1 MSLTEYR
8 EPAPFSEHDSAERR
22 FLQLISALP
31 KVSVQGYDKER
42 NVIYWNKSSEDI
54 YGYSEC
60 EAIGRKLEDLIIPDF
75 MKADVINLHQRWIEF
90 GEAIPS
96 EELVLKKKGGE
107 PVHVF
112 SSHVMLKEDT
122 ESPEMYCVDIDLSE
136 QHAVRQELERMAST
150 DLLTELPNRRLLKQF
165 LANLLEI

>member
-31 KVSVQGYDKER
+31 KASVQGYDKER

-54 YGYSEC
+54 YGSSEC
-60 EAIGRKLEDLIIPDF
+60 EAIGRKLEALAIPDF
-75 MKADVINLHQRWIEF
+75 MKQDGIILHPPLIEF

-96 EELVLKKKGGE
+96 E
-107 PVHVF
+107 
-112 SSHVMLKEDT
+112 
-122 ESPEMYCVDIDLSE
+122 
-136 QHAVRQELERMAST
+136 
-150 DLLTELPNRRLLKQF
+150 
-165 LANLLEI
+165 